1 MKDLT
6 HYFSDNVKSPT
17 TSKLNIRLKD
27 DSEYS
32 SRKKRT
38 RVKIKISRT
47 NSKSRVCN
55 IVENKSDLIDKTP
68 SPFTKSFEEEKRG
81 PDLDGTPKN
90 TFEVSSSMEPNGG
103 INQEENIGKRK
114 EQIFRKVNLNCI
126 LIESD
131 SEPEMLG
138 TKVNNKLS
146 LKKSF
151 DKQMSNE
158 DQMECNLK
166 DYNELKFNTAHRI
179 NREKNKEGDTVY
191 EHKESNAFKVLMN
204 QNKPIDDISSVRSLS
219 ESDISIDSRKNK
231 SKEKS
236 KCCQDKLLGIED
248 IKGNNSKRKRDEK
261 KDIDKIEEVSGKRIR
276 LIKENTKKDNISTI
290 NREKH
295 TSNNLLHFF
304 SKSSSIGLE
313 EEDKIEVNVST
324 TIVVKADVHMSE
336 IPTVVHSPVDLK
348 SEIKSDFQ
356 RKLRDNKSQTECSTV
371 NKIDLITLEERKL
384 NRSVEH
390 NQRLVQRDKPKW
402 SLRIKM
408 QSPKDKESLSDS
420 GEEGIYSPRSRMK
433 SNAEG
438 RKQFNALNDNT
449 FAVKRY
455 NTYESARS
463 NTERNVKRNKSDK
476 LAGSFNDTTEED
488 INDDIVIE
496 RERKQLRRMKNLERY
511 NSNCNNNEIDINTTD
526 ISKELD
532 IIDGHVSEKKP
543 HKKLAPLFIKQ
554 SKSNATNVAARRSF
568 LQSDAS
574 INNDG
579 KSVEKKVPNYN
590 LICFPFPKISHIRQL
605 NDEIQTND
613 EAINHKIRLKSNN
626 MIYLPTMNYNDYK
639 YISQSSILSNKSLI
653 TINASVEKTTE
664 EILTEMEKHCADTRS
679 MWETV
684 ISVAKD
690 HFGMIQLKKGKSKK
704 AKSIEKKGI
713 TKDFDERVIANS
725 IWTQK
730 YKPMNSRQIVG
741 NEEGAKKLRDW
752 LSHWR
757 SSLHKEHGSSGDEFY
772 SSDCSF
778 TSKHENNQVA
788 VLLGPHGTGKTAT
801 VYAVAEELGYSI
813 LEVNASSRRTGKRI
827 LKELDEAT
835 KSHRIKKNESK
846 SLVAAPILKEANNL
860 PQNSLILL
868 EDIDLIFEE
877 DEGFISA
884 TSQLVSN
891 TKRPIVMTCKDVCPH
906 LNKMAPEQNRIY
918 FQKVDGN
925 RASTLLELISLAETG
940 SKISCECLTELLQ
953 NGDLRKALLQLQYLL
968 VSGFTHATKYS
979 FNSRRILWQDM
990 RYYIYQPAIKENKK
1004 QKAKGRL
1011 TNKNTNILINLA
1023 DHLDNLS
1030 LLPSLI
1036 EINDPALD
1044 IVCNK
1049 LQPSLSLTE
1058 DTASYSALQHLSTEI
1073 GEWIDQEIIQKNHLI
1088 GKNHGIQYKD
1098 TFSLKKQL
1106 NKGVDS
1112 ALSPITSYTLDNR
1125 SVSLD
1130 YLPCVRTICRTEE
1143 CRTLSSI
1150 KRGNRFF
1157 HYLSGLK
1164 LPASSVKPNILTAAC
1179 KMLQEKS

>member
-17 TSKLNIRLKD
+17 TSKLNVRLKD
-27 DSEYS
+27 DSEYT

-68 SPFTKSFEEEKRG
+68 SPFTKSFEQDKRG
-81 PDLDGTPKN
+81 PHLDGTPKN
-90 TFEVSSSMEPNGG
+90 TFEISSSMEPNGIG
-103 INQEENIGKRK
+103 QEENIGKTK
-114 EQIFRKVNLNCI
+114 EDIFRKVNLNCI

-151 DKQMSNE
+151 DKQLSNE
-158 DQMECNLK
+158 DQMEFNLK
-166 DYNELKFNTAHRI
+166 DYNELKFNTAHRS
-179 NREKNKEGDTVY
+179 NRENDKEADRVY
-191 EHKESNAFKVLMN
+191 EHINEHKESNAFKVLMN
-204 QNKPIDDISSVRSLS
+204 QNKPPIDDISSVRSFS

-248 IKGNNSKRKRDEK
+248 IKGNSKRKRDDK
-261 KDIDKIEEVSGKRIR
+261 KDIDKIEEVSGKRMR
-276 LIKENTKKDNISTI
+276 LVKENTKKDNNSTI

-304 SKSSSIGLE
+304 SKSSIGLE
-313 EEDKIEVNVST
+313 EDDKAEGVNVST

-336 IPTVVHSPVDLK
+336 IPTVVHSPADFK
-348 SEIKSDFQ
+348 SKIKSDFQ
-356 RKLRDNKSQTECSTV
+356 HKLKENKAQTECSTV

-384 NRSVEH
+384 NPTVEH

-420 GEEGIYSPRSRMK
+420 GEEEIYSPRSKMK

-438 RKQFNALNDNT
+438 RKQSKALHDNT

-455 NTYESARS
+455 NTNDSARLHLD
-463 NTERNVKRNKSDK
+463 RNVKRNKSDK
-476 LAGSFNDTTEED
+476 VAASFNDTTQED
-488 INDDIVIE
+488 LNDDVVIE
-496 RERKQLRRMKNLERY
+496 RERKQLRRIKNVERY
-511 NSNCNNNEIDINTTD
+511 RNCNNNEIDINTTD
-526 ISKELD
+526 VSKELE
-532 IIDGHVSEKKP
+532 IIDDHVSEKKP

-554 SKSNATNVAARRSF
+554 SKPNATNAAARRSF
-568 LQSDAS
+568 LQSDATV
-574 INNDG
+574 NNDG

-613 EAINHKIRLKSNN
+613 EAINHKIRLKSD
-626 MIYLPTMNYNDYK
+626 MIYLPTVNYNDYK
-639 YISQSSILSNKSLI
+639 YISQSSKLSNKSLI

-679 MWETV
+679 IWETV

-704 AKSIEKKGI
+704 AKSIEKKGP
-713 TKDFDERVIANS
+713 TKDCDKRLIANS

-788 VLLGPHGTGKTAT
+788 VLLGPHGTGKTAS

-813 LEVNASSRRTGKRI
+813 LEVNASSRRTGKKI

-846 SLVAAPILKEANNL
+846 SLVAPILKEGNNL

-940 SKISCECLTELLQ
+940 SRISCECLTELLQ

-968 VSGFTHATKYS
+968 VSGFSHATKYS

-990 RYYIYQPAIKENKK
+990 RYYIYQPAIKEAKK

-1036 EINDPALD
+1036 EFNDPALD

-1058 DTASYSALQHLSTEI
+1058 DTASYSVLQHVSTEI

-1088 GKNHGIQYKD
+1088 GKNHGVQYKD
-1098 TFSLKKQL
+1098 TLSLRKQL
-1106 NKGVDS
+1106 NKGIDS

-1143 CRTLSSI
+1143 CRTVSSI

-1164 LPASSVKPNILTAAC
+1164 LPASSVRPNILTAAC